1 MVPGPGTQVRRLT
14 CLDLEPKSGA
24 WAWAS
29 GTSLEGRTQKAQDG
43 VFHTPGCPRRRVAGG
58 REGTTHRRR
67 PREKTV
73 YGRVT
78 WCCGDIG
85 KRHSDQ
91 DGKEPG
97 GRPYCATHKAFC
109 GTGTTKFRVRK
120 HKKTIYHISSGTRCT
135 RCGKQLQVC
144 PGFHECQFISVL
156 RDEEVSFK

>member
-1 MVPGPGTQVRRLT
+1 MTEGMVPGPGTQVRRLA
-14 CLDLEPKSGA
+14 CLGLEPKSGA

-29 GTSLEGRTQKAQDG
+29 GTRLEGRTQKAQGG
-43 VFHTPGCPRRRVAGG
+43 VCRAPGCPRRRVAGG
-58 REGTTHRRR
+58 REGTTQRRR
-67 PREKTV
+67 PREKAV

-91 DGKEPG
+91 HGKEPA
-97 GRPYCATHKAFC
+97 GRPCCAPHSVCCAT
-109 GTGTTKFRVRK
+109 GTGAEIP
-120 HKKTIYHISSGTRCT
+120 KKTIYHITRCT

-144 PGFHECQFISVL
+144 PGFHQCQFTSVL